1 MHRLGRSGLTGVL
14 LAVGGGCYRYV
25 PLATPQPQTG
35 THIAALLSDS
45 GAAELADYLG
55 PDVTSIDGRLVNS
68 SPDELQI
75 SVSTIV
81 VRGGGESFW
90 KGEMVC
96 VPRRLVS
103 GIQERK
109 LSGSRSGLVAT
120 IGLAAGVGLLRAFGA
135 FSAGS
140 GSGGSPTNTK

>member
-1 MHRLGRSGLTGVL
+1 MHRFSRSGLAAAL
-14 LAVGGGCYRYV
+14 LVVAGCYRYV

-35 THIAALLSDS
+35 TYIAALLSDS
-45 GAAELADYLG
+45 GTAELADYLG
-55 PDVTSIDGRLVNS
+55 PEVTSIDGRLVS
-68 SPDELQI
+68 SSAEELQI
-75 SVSTIV
+75 SVSTV
-81 VRGGGESFW
+81 VARGGGESFW
-90 KGEMVC
+90 KGETVR

-120 IGLAAGVGLLRAFGA
+120 IGLAAGVSLLRAFGA